1 MPVLLQ
7 NQVSLTLKEFLEAG
21 TLLVP
26 LLNVHLSNTA
36 WNKQGISPFL
46 QCTIEHTNKK
56 AGGFTLQIS
65 NSLNNSGM
73 HVYPGRI
80 EPYSLS
86 VRNYSPPSISTALAG
101 KWFAMEPEQ
110 STWDVVPATT
120 LLPTSTQDG
129 RENSLERKLH
139 NKVQS
144 HEQLKKQKWR
154 AELQRLQT

>member
-1 MPVLLQ
+1 M
-7 NQVSLTLKEFLEAG
+7 
-21 TLLVP
+21 
-26 LLNVHLSNTA
+26 
-36 WNKQGISPFL
+36 
-46 QCTIEHTNKK
+46 
-56 AGGFTLQIS
+56 FTLGGL
-65 NSLNNSGM
+65 SLIPCQWEITS
-73 HVYPGRI
+73 R
-80 EPYSLS
+80 
-86 VRNYSPPSISTALAG
+86 STALAG
-101 KWFAMEPEQ
+101 KWFAMGPEQ